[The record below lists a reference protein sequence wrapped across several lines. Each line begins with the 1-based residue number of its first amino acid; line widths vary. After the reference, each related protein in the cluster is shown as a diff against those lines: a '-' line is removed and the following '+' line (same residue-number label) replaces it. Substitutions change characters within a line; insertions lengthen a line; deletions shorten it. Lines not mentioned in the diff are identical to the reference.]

1 MRSGHTD
8 QGLNEALEAER
19 PALLAYVRGV
29 VRDAALAED
38 LTQEAMLRAHLGLSG
53 LRDRGR
59 FRPWLYRIATNLCRD
74 HFRRQKQVKEWVNQ
88 NESALQPQELR
99 DENAPQFDKV
109 IECAEM
115 GRCVRRFF
123 NELSNTH
130 RAVIIMHD
138 LEGMTNPE
146 IARLLGISLDAA
158 KARLHRARK
167 QLRRI
172 LENECDFYVDERG
185 VLVCERKKG

>member
-1 MRSGHTD
+1 MRSGYTD
-8 QGLNEALEAER
+8 QDLNEALEAER
-19 PALLAYVRGV
+19 PALLAYVRGL

-53 LRDRGR
+53 LRDRDR

-74 HFRRQKQVKEWVNQ
+74 HFRRQKQAKERVNQ
-88 NESALQPQELR
+88 NENALQPQDLR
-99 DENAPQFDKV
+99 DENAPQLDKV

-115 GRCVRRFF
+115 GQCVRRFF
-123 NELSNTH
+123 DELSNSH
-130 RAVIIMHD
+130 RAVILMHD

-146 IARLLGISLDAA
+146 IASLLGISLDAA

-167 QLRRI
+167 ELRRI